1 MLALRRWNH
10 SFDFTS
16 ANPNLD
22 PPNPNLDRPNPN
34 LDPPLSN
41 LGPLQSNLTL
51 LVGLS
56 HACFETLEPQL

>member
-34 LDPPLSN
+34 LDPPNPN

-56 HACFETLEPQL
+56 HACFEMLEPQL

>member
-1 MLALRRWNH
+1 MVAVRCWNH

-16 ANPNLD
+16 A
-22 PPNPNLDRPNPN
+22 NPNLDRPNPN

>member
-1 MLALRRWNH
+1 MVALRRWNH
-10 SFDFTS
+10 SFDFIS

-22 PPNPNLDRPNPN
+22 PLNPN
-34 LDPPLSN
+34 LDPPHSN
-41 LGPLQSNLTL
+41 FGPLQSNLTL

>member
-1 MLALRRWNH
+1 MVAVRRWNH
-10 SFDFTS
+10 SFDFIS

-22 PPNPNLDRPNPN
+22 PPNPN

-56 HACFETLEPQL
+56 HACFETLEPKL